1 MSALIVGKEAH
12 IGAVCEILMG
22 SGFNAVYYQQGGEEI
37 DNACLRGYGQ
47 LDMLILMKET
57 IEESDIRGIFKQA
70 VRLDIPVVLWRG
82 GMMMHKKRLKW
93 ILPFMF
99 FSATGMVMAGQNNW
113 VQVADEIEK
122 ALHDAMRSYE
132 TGKTSEA
139 MEQVADAYFGIFEG
153 EKANMEIAVRRFISL
168 KKAAELEKGF
178 SDLRKAMFNKAPLAD
193 VKRQIAALVG
203 AVKEAAGKLDGK
215 GVKISME

>member
-1 MSALIVGKEAH
+1 
-12 IGAVCEILMG
+12 
-22 SGFNAVYYQQGGEEI
+22 
-37 DNACLRGYGQ
+37 
-47 LDMLILMKET
+47 
-57 IEESDIRGIFKQA
+57 
-70 VRLDIPVVLWRG
+70 
-82 GMMMHKKRLKW
+82 
-93 ILPFMF
+93 
-99 FSATGMVMAGQNNW
+99 
-113 VQVADEIEK
+113 
-122 ALHDAMRSYE
+122 
-132 TGKTSEA
+132 